1 MYRNLEAEL
10 ARQGIT
16 KTKVANEL
24 GITLGTLSLKL
35 KGKYNVTLSEAIKI
49 KNILD
54 VDLPIEYLFAISDNN
69 KSTKHKYK
77 N

>member
-49 KNILD
+49 KKILE
-54 VDLPIEYLFAISDNN
+54 VNLPIEYLFAISDNN
-69 KSTKHKYK
+69 KSAKRKYR